1 MITYSDLERAFAPYA
16 DAMGDIA
23 WAAHMGGFD
32 GDDLREFS
40 HHSTKDLPRRMSS
53 ESTWATYAGLL
64 SVGVLLGA
72 AAVRQGRG
80 EDA

>member
-1 MITYSDLERAFAPYA
+1 MISYQDLEAAFAPYA
-16 DAMGDIA
+16 DAMGDIR

-40 HHSTKDLPRRMSS
+40 HVSTKDLPRRQSAENM
-53 ESTWATYAGLL
+53 WATYAGLL

-72 AAVRQGRG
+72 AAVRLQRE
-80 EDA
+80 EDQ